1 MSSIKHVT
9 VTSSRCHGEQLEDQ
23 WDTCVW
29 CVEMSSINHV
39 TVTSSRCHGEQL
51 EDQWDICVW
60 CVEMSSINHV
70 TVTSSRCHGEPL
82 GELCSPHRNVNKA
95 RREWS
100 RGRGRMKIVRPRPE
114 MSHELPY
121 MKACA
126 PT

>member
-1 MSSIKHVT
+1 MAAYVFSKYQRQNHFHLAQSAETSGTLVCVEISSIKH
-9 VTSSRCHGEQLEDQ
+9 
-23 WDTCVW
+23 
-29 CVEMSSINHV
+29 I